1 MVEIDGVNTAFV
13 SGRAFVGF
21 GSSDI
26 TVKQLWVTGP
36 TRIVMNVAVNPLAQ
50 PGSAPVTVAC
60 GLELLN
66 WTSMVQVQ
74 TANPKQIALIGPVT
88 SYATGLAGLQP
99 GEWAI
104 VYTSGVPTPIG
115 SGWTVT
121 VGGISTAPQF
131 GVGGLL
137 AFPIPNGLPA
147 GPASVQL
154 VSPNGDEI
162 PPVPVQI
169 DGPPPVIVGAV
180 NLTGV
185 PIDNNHPVKQGD
197 TIVVT
202 VSRLTDSAG
211 DPAPLSKVRVNVGG
225 MDQTAVTELS
235 NSQSGLTQLQVV
247 LGPTVPYGPAQPLW
261 VGVETRRSAP
271 VPLNIRPQ

>member
-1 MVEIDGVNTAFV
+1 
-13 SGRAFVGF
+13 
-21 GSSDI
+21 
-26 TVKQLWVTGP
+26 
-36 TRIVMNVAVNPLAQ
+36 MNVAVNPLAQ
-50 PGSAPVTVAC
+50 AGSVQVTVAC

-66 WTSMVQVQ
+66 LNSVVQVQ
-74 TANPKQIALIGPVT
+74 TANSKQITLLAPLT
-88 SYATGLAGLQP
+88 SYATSLAGLQP

-104 VYTSGVPTPIG
+104 VYTSGLPTSIG
-115 SGWTVT
+115 AGWTVT
-121 VGGISTAPQF
+121 VGGTSTAPQF
-131 GVGGLL
+131 GAGGLL
-137 AFPIPNGLPA
+137 AFTIPSGVPV
-147 GPASVQL
+147 GPAPVQL
-154 VSPNGDEI
+154 VSPNGDQI
-162 PPVPVQI
+162 PPVVAQI

-202 VSRLTDSAG
+202 VSGLTTSAG

-235 NSQSGLTQLQVV
+235 SSQSGLTQLHVV
-247 LGPTVPYGPAQPLW
+247 LSPSVPYGPDQPLW

-271 VPLNIRPQ
+271 VPLNIRSQ